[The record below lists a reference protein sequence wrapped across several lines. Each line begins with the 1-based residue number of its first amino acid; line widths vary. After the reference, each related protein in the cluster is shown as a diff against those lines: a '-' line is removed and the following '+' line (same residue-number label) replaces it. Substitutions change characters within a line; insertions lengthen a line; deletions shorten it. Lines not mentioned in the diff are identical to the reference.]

1 MDKIQLDMILEV
13 SRTYAGDLL
22 DRLDATQVLSKQEQW
37 VCLTAIIVSLRLA
50 RQIKDADL
58 ETFCAFMYKHLKG
71 HQHEMALVNAATKAG
86 FAFLR
91 KESE

>member
-1 MDKIQLDMILEV
+1 MDKIQLDMILEI
-13 SRTYAGDLL
+13 SRIYAGDLL
-22 DRLDATQVLSKQEQW
+22 DRLDTTQAQSKQEQW

-50 RQIKDADL
+50 RWIRDEDL

-71 HQHEMALVNAATKAG
+71 HQYEMALVDAAAKAG

-91 KESE
+91 KED